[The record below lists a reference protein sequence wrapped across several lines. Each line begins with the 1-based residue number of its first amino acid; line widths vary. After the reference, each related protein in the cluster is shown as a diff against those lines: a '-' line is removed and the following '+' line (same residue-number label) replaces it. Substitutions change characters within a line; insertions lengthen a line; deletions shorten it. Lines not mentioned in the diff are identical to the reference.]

1 MGLLEC
7 IVHLHISYRAQ
18 THSKVS
24 PVHIEIR
31 PRVSTQKCQLCNAKC
46 KTLFLQLPPLTCS
59 SPFLLFSTTC
69 CCFSFFFLWPV
80 YEKFWALTV
89 ISLWCVRSRCWFFF
103 ASPSHWL
110 RQHRC
115 ALSAIPPPSSSLRL
129 VVLSRS
135 LPLATAA
142 WLVWHQ
148 CFLLT
153 SPLWL
158 AVIYLCRVHRAFMRS
173 LSARTEDGDPSAVLD
188 KQNVCMYSMDC
199 DDPSFL
205 VACIFHCSMKSFLW
219 TPFPSR
225 LPLCYFTKTRNHGSS
240 PTSSGKKNKNMLQG
254 LFCFLTVIVT
264 TPTLSLVSGSPM
276 VLERSSVCLVPRL
289 SVAVLLWPVSL
300 FGHSDLDRDFWNN
313 NDSSTVQQ
321 RWSSYPPKE
330 FVLNISP
337 YAPYG
342 DPRLTLKWVLVQGW

>member
-1 MGLLEC
+1 ML
-7 IVHLHISYRAQ
+7 I
-18 THSKVS
+18 
-24 PVHIEIR
+24 
-31 PRVSTQKCQLCNAKC
+31 
-46 KTLFLQLPPLTCS
+46 
-59 SPFLLFSTTC
+59 
-69 CCFSFFFLWPV
+69 
-80 YEKFWALTV
+80 
-89 ISLWCVRSRCWFFF
+89 FF

-240 PTSSGKKNKNMLQG
+240 PTSSGKKKEHVTG
-254 LFCFLTVIVT
+254 IVLFSNRDCYNTNSLPRIRLSYRPWTQQRLFGAKAFRGCVALTC
-264 TPTLSLVSGSPM
+264 LSLWPQWSRQRL
-276 VLERSSVCLVPRL
+276 LE
-289 SVAVLLWPVSL
+289 
-300 FGHSDLDRDFWNN
+300 
-313 NDSSTVQQ
+313 
-321 RWSSYPPKE
+321 
-330 FVLNISP
+330 
-337 YAPYG
+337 
-342 DPRLTLKWVLVQGW
+342 